1 MHIGSE
7 RRDTIKVRVVSTTFV
22 VVALVVFKPFGLA
35 QWQWMAYLHL
45 LAIWV
50 LGIVGC
56 ILTDAL
62 LKYLFKMPSSTEKGV
77 EYIFRRNLCFQLIN
91 TLLISLVLCFYRHF
105 FLSSRVESDLLSWGN
120 FFETLAIIAFCSFV
134 IGFYWRFRF
143 HSKYLAAELEETK
156 MLNERLKCLNAPT
169 PESMDADASDTQSA
183 KASCNQT
190 ITLNG
195 STSDRLTLD
204 IRDLLYIESVGNY
217 VKVYHLRDGKVCSD
231 MLRAT
236 SKQMEETLKNSPG
249 VVRCHRAFLV
259 NLAQVE
265 KIVSN
270 SGAMQLII
278 KHTHDTL
285 PVSRTHMS
293 HVKAAFTKQ
302 Y

>member
-1 MHIGSE
+1 MHISRE
-7 RRDTIKVRVVSTTFV
+7 QRDTLTVRVINTTFV
-22 VVALVVFKPFGLA
+22 VLALAVFKPFSLA
-35 QWQWMAYLHL
+35 AWQWQAYLHL
-45 LAIWV
+45 FAIGV
-50 LGIVGC
+50 LGVAVCIVTEG
-56 ILTDAL
+56 I
-62 LKYLFKMPSSTEKGV
+62 LKYIVRMPAAFDKGV
-77 EYIFRRNLCFQLIN
+77 EYIIRRNLRFQFIN
-91 TLLISLVLCFYRHF
+91 TPLISLVICLYRHF
-105 FLSSRVESDLLSWGN
+105 FLSSRVESNLLSWGN

-143 HSKYLAAELEETK
+143 HSKYLAAELEETR

-169 PESMDADASDTQSA
+169 HEGMDADASDTQSA

-204 IRDLLYIESVGNY
+204 IRYLLYIESVGNY
-217 VKVYHLRDGKVCSD
+217 VKVYHLRNGKVCSD

-236 SKQMEETLKNSPG
+236 SKQMEETLNNSPE

-270 SGAMQLII
+270 SGAMQLIV

-302 Y
+302 